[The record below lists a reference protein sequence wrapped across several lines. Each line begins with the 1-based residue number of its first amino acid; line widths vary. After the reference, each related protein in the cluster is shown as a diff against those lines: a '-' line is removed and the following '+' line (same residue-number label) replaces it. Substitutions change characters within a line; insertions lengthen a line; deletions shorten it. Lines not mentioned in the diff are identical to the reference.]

1 MTGRIAVTDVLQV
14 DNVVFGSV
22 CKLGDTVEVRPT
34 SRVFAL
40 QRERPDFDG
49 SEEKQAE
56 AFMEEKTPIPTAE
69 PDVRVNVRI
78 RNEHPFIVVERIRVI
93 SASTAGV
100 VHLGN
105 CRTVEAESRVK
116 HIRQFLT
123 PPE

>member
-1 MTGRIAVTDVLQV
+1 MTEELQV

-22 CKLGDTVEVRPT
+22 CKLGDTLTLRPT

-40 QRERPDFDG
+40 QRERAEFDG
-49 SEEKQAE
+49 REEEPDEELPAMKRPIMPPE
-56 AFMEEKTPIPTAE
+56 A
-69 PDVRVNVRI
+69 DVRVRVRTH
-78 RNEHPFIVVERIRVI
+78 NEHPFIVVERIRVI